1 MASQIQRV
9 IGELRRQILAGEL
22 SPGERLVELQHAAA
36 LQVSRTPLRIAF
48 GELEKEGLLERL
60 PTRGFRVR
68 RFTLDEVT
76 KAVDVRGVLEGL
88 AARSL
93 AEAGLDRQTLEELQ
107 RCVQEGR
114 LLLSEAAEAGEAID
128 AQRWMA
134 MNARFHGTLVH
145 AADNKALISALDVV
159 TRMPMAGPGSL
170 GLSGSMPAL
179 EFAFIQ
185 RAQYDHED
193 IVRALSHGEGTRAEA
208 LMQEH
213 AHRSRDNKRAL
224 IVQLQ
229 AAVA

>member
-1 MASQIQRV
+1 MSSQIQRV
-9 IGELRRQILAGEL
+9 IRELRRQILAGEL
-22 SPGERLVELQHAAA
+22 APGERLVELQRAAA
-36 LQVSRTPLRIAF
+36 LDVSRTPLRIAF

-68 RFTLDEVT
+68 SFSIDEVA
-76 KAVDVRGVLEGL
+76 KAVDVRGALEGL

-93 AEAGLDRQTLEELQ
+93 AEAGPDARTLELMQ
-107 RCVQEGR
+107 ACVDEGR
-114 LLLSEAAEAGEAID
+114 ALLRAAAEAGEPID
-128 AQRWMA
+128 AARWIA
-134 MNARFHGTLVH
+134 MNTRFHGALV
-145 AADNKALISALDVV
+145 AAANNPALTSALNVV
-159 TRMPMAGPGSL
+159 SRLPMAGAGSL
-170 GLSGSMPAL
+170 GLSGSIPAL

-193 IVRALSHGEGTRAEA
+193 VVRALRNREGARAEA

-224 IVQLQ
+224 MEQMQ